1 MMKGERRV
9 VFFDGECLLCS
20 GVVRWC
26 HRVDHA
32 GVIWFASLDSQ
43 FADQHREELGLPP
56 AGEGA
61 DTFAFWNGPA
71 GEVAFRSA
79 GATELLK
86 CLGGGWCFLGKVM
99 SRFPRMIRD
108 GGYNLVARNR
118 RKWFGSAE
126 TCTMPPGSLRGRVLE

>member
-1 MMKGERRV
+1 MKGERLV

-26 HRVDHA
+26 HRVDRA
-32 GVIWFASLDSQ
+32 EVIWFASLDSQ
-43 FADQHREELGLPP
+43 FADLHREGLALPP

-61 DTFAFWNGPA
+61 DTFAFWNGPE

-79 GATELLK
+79 GAIELLK
-86 CLGGGWCFLGKVM
+86 SLGGGWRLLGRVM
-99 SRFPRMIRD
+99 LLCPKRMCD
-108 GGYNLVARNR
+108 GCYNLVARNR
-118 RKWFGSAE
+118 RKWFGAAE